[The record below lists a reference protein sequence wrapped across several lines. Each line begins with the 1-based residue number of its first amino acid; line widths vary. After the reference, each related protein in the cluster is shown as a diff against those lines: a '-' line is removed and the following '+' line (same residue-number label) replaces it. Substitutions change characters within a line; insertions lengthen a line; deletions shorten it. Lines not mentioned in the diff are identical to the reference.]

1 MYAQSA
7 KTWPTV
13 ANVLWSMVTNMSYAK
28 MAEIERPFGGMDYGG
43 PKNPLLRQFWEP
55 VSALHP

>member
-1 MYAQSA
+1 
-7 KTWPTV
+7 
-13 ANVLWSMVTNMSYAK
+13 MVTNMSYAK
-28 MAEIERPFGGMDYGG
+28 MAEIERLFGGMDYGG